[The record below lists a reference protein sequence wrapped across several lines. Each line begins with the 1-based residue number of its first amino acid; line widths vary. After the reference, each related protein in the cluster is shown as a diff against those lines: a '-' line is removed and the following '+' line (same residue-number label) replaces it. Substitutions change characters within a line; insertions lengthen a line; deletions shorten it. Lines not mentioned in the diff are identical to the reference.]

1 MRYLWHRFLR
11 WLRVLPPLP
20 NFSEIVLTTI
30 RNHPKCIDGN
40 VTRNNALLRRLK
52 DRKL

>member
-11 WLRVLPPLP
+11 WLGVLPPLP

-30 RNHPKCIDGN
+30 RNHPEIIESI
-40 VTRNNALLRRLK
+40 VTKNNALFRQLK

>member
-1 MRYLWHRFLR
+1 MRYLWRRFLR
-11 WLRVLPPLP
+11 WLGVLPPLP

-30 RNHPKCIDGN
+30 RNRPERIESN
-40 VTRNNALLRRLK
+40 VTKNNALLRRLK